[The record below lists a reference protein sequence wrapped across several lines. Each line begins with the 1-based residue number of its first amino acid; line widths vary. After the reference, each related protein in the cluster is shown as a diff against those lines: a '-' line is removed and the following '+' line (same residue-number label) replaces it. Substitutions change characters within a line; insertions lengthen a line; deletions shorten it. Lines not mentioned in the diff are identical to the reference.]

1 MKIKKTE
8 LIIVISIL
16 VIGVLGFVG
25 YRSAVAN
32 KANKPSDQNQS
43 NIQFNRPETGTP
55 VYELL
60 INQEDADIQVIHG
73 DSVVMLLNSE
83 IDGFYEV
90 EGDYGMMHVEVKD
103 GSWRVT
109 EEECP
114 NHICSSVGFV
124 SLDDYFPILCIPNNI
139 AVYAIE
145 A

>member
-16 VIGVLGFVG
+16 VIAVLGFVG

-32 KANKPSDQNQS
+32 KANKPNDETES

-73 DSVVMLLNSE
+73 DSVVMLLNSN

-90 EGDYGMMHVEVKD
+90 EGDYGIMHVEVKD

-124 SLDDYFPILCIPNNI
+124 STQDYFPILCIPNNI

-145 A
+145 D